1 MARRKSKAKRRRG
14 PKMMSLINI
23 AESYA
28 YATILTE
35 GLMGTS
41 PVGVITG
48 ASDIK
53 AIQSSASR
61 SLVSDYST
69 YSGTEEI
76 SLADLVASPDVAF
89 SQINSNMMSN
99 WQAMAI
105 QSLTVGLTFKFG
117 KKLLRR
123 PVANVN
129 RNIFKPLGM
138 GVKL

>member
-1 MARRKSKAKRRRG
+1 MARRKSKSKRRRS
-14 PKMMSLINI
+14 PKMMSLINVM
-23 AESYA
+23 ESYA

-35 GLMGTS
+35 GLAGTS
-41 PVGVITG
+41 PVGLITG

-53 AIQSSASR
+53 AVQSSASR
-61 SLVSDYST
+61 SMVTDYTS
-69 YSGTEEI
+69 YSGTGEI
-76 SLADLVASPDVAF
+76 SLADIVSNPDVAF
-89 SQINSNMMSN
+89 STLQGNMESN

-105 QSLTVGLTFKFG
+105 QSLGVGLTFKFG

-123 PVANVN
+123 PISNVN

>member
-1 MARRKSKAKRRRG
+1 
-14 PKMMSLINI
+14 MMSLINI

>member
-1 MARRKSKAKRRRG
+1 
-14 PKMMSLINI
+14 
-23 AESYA
+23 
-28 YATILTE
+28 
-35 GLMGTS
+35 MGAS
-41 PVGVITG
+41 PVGFITG
-48 ASDIK
+48 SSDIK
-53 AIQSSASR
+53 VGQSTASSGSR
-61 SLVSDYST
+61 SMVSEYST
-69 YSGTEEI
+69 YTGTDEI

-105 QSLTVGLTFKFG
+105 QSLGVGLTFKFG

-123 PVANVN
+123 PVSNVN

>member
-105 QSLTVGLTFKFG
+105 QSFGVGLTFKFG
-117 KKLLRR
+117 KKLLKR
-123 PVANVN
+123 PIANVN
-129 RNIFKPLGM
+129 RTIFKELGM

>member
-1 MARRKSKAKRRRG
+1 
-14 PKMMSLINI
+14 MMSLINI

-105 QSLTVGLTFKFG
+105 QSFGVGLTFKFG
-117 KKLLRR
+117 KKLLKR
-123 PVANVN
+123 PIANVN
-129 RNIFKPLGM
+129 RTIFKELGM

>member
-1 MARRKSKAKRRRG
+1 
-14 PKMMSLINI
+14 MMSLINI

-105 QSLTVGLTFKFG
+105 QSFGVGLTFKFG
-117 KKLLRR
+117 KKLLKR
-123 PVANVN
+123 PISNVN
-129 RNIFKPLGM
+129 RTIFKELGM

>member
-1 MARRKSKAKRRRG
+1 
-14 PKMMSLINI
+14 MMSLINI

-53 AIQSSASR
+53 AIQSSASGSR
-61 SLVSDYST
+61 SMVSDYST

>member
-1 MARRKSKAKRRRG
+1 MARRKSKATRRRS